1 MHGRAGSIELSAL
14 PLCKLQATTSF
25 LTNRVS
31 RPQTRHLRPGR
42 CIDVLA
48 LLLLQKSCLLSA
60 AFQEAEKRDSS
71 SSGAARDCSQ
81 IDMLRSLQN
90 NQTVVT
96 EFILIGFSVPE
107 RTRYCLFLLISAV
120 YTATIVANFFII
132 VIVKAEKRL
141 HKPMYFFIGC
151 LSFLEL
157 WYPSVTVP
165 RLIWALKTKKKSIS
179 FAGCMAQFYFHFSLG
194 ATEMFLLTVMA
205 YDRYV
210 AICNPLRYLL
220 IMSPNICTVL
230 IIGSWVCG
238 FIVVIGPSLHISSLL
253 YCESNK
259 IDHYYCDFA
268 PLLQLSCSNTSGAE
282 NVFVYTTFLVSVGCL
297 LLIVISYMCIT
308 RTIIK
313 CPTASGRRKGFSTFA
328 SHLFV
333 VILFYGTIIFMF
345 IRPSKGN
352 FLHLNKVVSV
362 VPSIVTPLLNP
373 IIYTLRNQEVTEAV
387 IKIGQR
393 MVAGKL
399 ALVENINVNKIVLN
413 KVNV

>member
-1 MHGRAGSIELSAL
+1 M
-14 PLCKLQATTSF
+14 Q
-25 LTNRVS
+25 V
-31 RPQTRHLRPGR
+31 
-42 CIDVLA
+42 
-48 LLLLQKSCLLSA
+48 
-60 AFQEAEKRDSS
+60 SS
-71 SSGAARDCSQ
+71 SSFVCRMVIMLSLARGGMMD
-81 IDMLRSLQN
+81 IMKNHQN

-96 EFILIGFSVPE
+96 EFILIGFSVLAK
-107 RTRYCLFLLISAV
+107 TRYCLFLLISAV
-120 YTATIVANFFII
+120 YTATIVANVFII

-165 RLIWALKTKKKSIS
+165 RLIRALKTKKKSIS

-194 ATEMFLLTVMA
+194 ATEMLLLTVMA

-238 FIVVIGPSLHISSLL
+238 FIAFIGPCFQLSILL
-253 YCESNK
+253 FCESNR

-268 PLLQLSCSNTSGAE
+268 PLIRLSCSDTTGAE
-282 NVFVYTTFLVSVGCL
+282 NVFFYATFFVTVGCFL
-297 LLIVISYMCIT
+297 LTIISYMCIT

-345 IRPSKGN
+345 IRPAKGN

-373 IIYTLRNQEVTEAV
+373 IIYTLRNQEVKEAV
-387 IKIGQR
+387 ITLGQR
-393 MVAGKL
+393 IMAGKSRK
-399 ALVENINVNKIVLN
+399 A
-413 KVNV
+413 

>member
-1 MHGRAGSIELSAL
+1 MQ
-14 PLCKLQATTSF
+14 C
-25 LTNRVS
+25 
-31 RPQTRHLRPGR
+31 
-42 CIDVLA
+42 
-48 LLLLQKSCLLSA
+48 
-60 AFQEAEKRDSS
+60 
-71 SSGAARDCSQ
+71 SSGKK
-81 IDMLRSLQN
+81 IDIVRNSDQN

-96 EFILIGFSVPE
+96 EFTLKLSNFAARICKEIGNKVCVSPVNVSYIGKKLVARRPGRN
-107 RTRYCLFLLISAV
+107 RTCLNKLKENYWTGESL
-120 YTATIVANFFII
+120 
-132 VIVKAEKRL
+132 KK
-141 HKPMYFFIGC
+141 
-151 LSFLEL
+151 
-157 WYPSVTVP
+157 YPSVTVP
-165 RLIWALKTKKKSIS
+165 RLIWALKTKKRSIS

-194 ATEMFLLTVMA
+194 TTEMFLLTVMA

-220 IMSPNICTVL
+220 IMSPNTCAVL

-238 FIVVIGPSLHISSLL
+238 FIVVIDSCLQLSSLL
-253 YCESNK
+253 YCEGNK

-268 PLLQLSCSNTSGAE
+268 PLLRLSCSDTSGAE
-282 NVFVYTTFLVSVGCL
+282 ILFFYTTFFVSVSCFL
-297 LLIVISYMCIT
+297 LTIISYMCIT

-345 IRPSKGN
+345 IRPAKGD
-352 FLHLNKVVSV
+352 FPHLNKVVSV

-399 ALVENINVNKIVLN
+399 DLVENINVNKIIL
-413 KVNV
+413 K